1 MAVESRHMERRPAVL
16 VRGLQL
22 RVGGDQDVS
31 PGHPPVYGGHVQRG
45 AAVSCAEP
53 HTGALADQQLETLL
67 AVGGGGGEVQR
78 GLTLVVDPVQLHG
91 LALDH
96 LLQDV
101 HVAVERGRVQ
111 RRVARQVRLGQ
122 ARPAVHQR
130 RHGRQ
135 VADGRRHVDRGEEIL
150 VPGVEVC
157 PGPRQ
162 QPHDLL
168 VAVAGCPV
176 QRPSLLLVQAVDVG
190 AVADE
195 DLHDVRVSR
204 VGGVV

>member
-1 MAVESRHMERRPAVL
+1 M
-16 VRGLQL
+16 
-22 RVGGDQDVS
+22 
-31 PGHPPVYGGHVQRG
+31 QRG

-53 HTGALADQQLETLL
+53 HTGALADQQLETLF
-67 AVGGGGGEVQR
+67 AVGGGRGEVQR
-78 GLTLVVDPVQLHG
+78 GLSLVVDPVQLDG

-135 VADGRRHVDRGEEIL
+135 VAHGRRHVDWGEEIL
-150 VPGVEVC
+150 VPSVEVC
-157 PGPRQ
+157 AGPRQ
-162 QPHDLL
+162 QPHDFL
-168 VAVAGCPV
+168 VTVAGGPV
-176 QRPSLLLVQAVDVG
+176 QRSSLLLVQAVDVG